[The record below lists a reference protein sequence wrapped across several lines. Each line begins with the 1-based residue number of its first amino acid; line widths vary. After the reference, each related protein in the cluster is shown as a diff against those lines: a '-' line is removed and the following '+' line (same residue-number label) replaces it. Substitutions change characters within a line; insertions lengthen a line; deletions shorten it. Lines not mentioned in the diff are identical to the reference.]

1 MADPELLSKLLK
13 GNVKEFN
20 EWVIEKRKER
30 DIRYRF
36 LHDLSDADIGNA
48 YLYGIDL
55 NGAILSNANLKGANL
70 CNANLVKADLR
81 GADLKGADLMLADL
95 SEADLRYANLS
106 ETRIKWTNLTGAK
119 LEEIKLHKARV
130 CHAILADVNLGEVYG
145 LEEIIHNGPSS
156 IGIDTLY
163 RSRGRIPEIFLRGAG
178 VPELFVQHVR
188 SLTMNPIEFYSCFIS
203 YSHEDKYFAR
213 RLHDQLQMRGI
224 RCWLDEHQML
234 PGDDL
239 MEQVDRGIKHWDK
252 VLLCCSKNSLKSWW
266 VDNEISSAFAKEQ
279 VLMKDRG
286 KKVLSLIPLNLDGY
300 LFQEECVT
308 PKKHQIL
315 TRLAADFTGW
325 ETNNQKFEDQ
335 FELVIRSLR
344 TLNGR
349 EIPPESKL

>member
-1 MADPELLSKLLK
+1 MADCEHLEKLLK

-20 EWVIEKRKER
+20 EWVKEQRTAR
-30 DIRYRF
+30 DKAYLFR
-36 LHDLSDADIGNA
+36 HNLSKADISRA
-48 YLYGIDL
+48 YLYGADL
-55 NGAILSNANLKGANL
+55 NGAILSNANLKGTNL

-81 GADLKGADLMLADL
+81 GADLRGADLMLADL
-95 SEADLRYANLS
+95 SEADIRYADLS
-106 ETRIKWTNLTGAK
+106 ETNIKWTNFTGAK
-119 LEEIKLHKARV
+119 LEEVKLRKARF
-130 CHAILADVNLGEVYG
+130 CQAILSDVNLGVIHG
-145 LEEIIHNGPSS
+145 LEEIIHHGPSS

-163 RSRGRIPEIFLRGAG
+163 RSRGRIPEVFLRGAG
-178 VPELFVQHVR
+178 VPELFIQHVK

-213 RLHDQLQMRGI
+213 RLHDQLQMKGI

-252 VLLCCSKNSLKSWW
+252 VLLCCSQNSLKSWW

-279 VLMKDRG
+279 ELMKDRG
-286 KKVLSLIPLNLDGY
+286 KKILSLIPLNLDGY

-308 PKKHQIL
+308 PKKQQIL

-325 ETNNQKFEDQ
+325 ETSNQKFEDQ
-335 FELVIRSLR
+335 FDLVIKALQTSYA
-344 TLNGR
+344 R
-349 EIPPESKL
+349 EIPPKRKL

>member
-1 MADPELLSKLLK
+1 MADLEHLEKLLK

-20 EWVIEKRKER
+20 EWVKEQRMER
-30 DIRYRF
+30 DKTSLFR
-36 LHDLSDADIGNA
+36 HNLSKADISGA
-48 YLYGIDL
+48 YLYGVDL
-55 NGAILSNANLKGANL
+55 NGAILCNANLNGANL

-95 SEADLRYANLS
+95 SEADIRYADLS
-106 ETRIKWTNLTGAK
+106 ETSIKWTNFTGAK
-119 LEEIKLHKARV
+119 LEEVKLHKARFFQ
-130 CHAILADVNLGEVYG
+130 AILSDVNLGEIYG
-145 LEEIIHNGPSS
+145 LEEIIHRGPSS

-163 RSRGRIPEIFLRGAG
+163 RSQGRIPEVFLRGAG
-178 VPELFVQHVR
+178 VPELFIQHVK

-252 VLLCCSKNSLKSWW
+252 VLLCCSQNSLKSWW

-279 VLMKDRG
+279 ELMKDRG
-286 KKVLSLIPLNLDGY
+286 KKILSLIPLNLDGY

-308 PKKHQIL
+308 PKKQQIL
-315 TRLAADFTGW
+315 TRLAANFTGW
-325 ETNNQKFEDQ
+325 ETSNQKFEDQ
-335 FELVIRSLR
+335 FDLVIKALQTSYA
-344 TLNGR
+344 R